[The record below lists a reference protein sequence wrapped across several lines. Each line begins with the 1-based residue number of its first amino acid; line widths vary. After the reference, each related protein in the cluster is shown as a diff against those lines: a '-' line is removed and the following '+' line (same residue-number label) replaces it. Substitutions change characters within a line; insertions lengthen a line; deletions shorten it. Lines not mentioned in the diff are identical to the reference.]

1 MRSASLR
8 LAASLAAALTLLVPH
23 ATVAADKAEPGSCN
37 VTTGGISS
45 GGNTVT
51 CNLD

>member
-1 MRSASLR
+1 MRSASTPR
-8 LAASLAAALTLLVPH
+8 RFAAAALTLLVPH

-51 CNLD
+51 CNSD